1 MATSPPEMQVR
12 SFVGEGFGVVGG
24 VVGTWLGA
32 ELIGVAIVSALC
44 IGPFGAFVVIL
55 VCASLTGVAM
65 AQGGKLFGDKIYDV
79 GSRLGGRVFHSMDDL
94 VGAIN
99 E

>member
-12 SFVGEGFGVVGG
+12 SFVGEG
-24 VVGTWLGA
+24 
-32 ELIGVAIVSALC
+32 
-44 IGPFGAFVVIL
+44 
-55 VCASLTGVAM
+55 
-65 AQGGKLFGDKIYDV
+65 FGDKIYDV

>member
-1 MATSPPEMQVR
+1 M
-12 SFVGEGFGVVGG
+12 
-24 VVGTWLGA
+24 L
-32 ELIGVAIVSALC
+32 
-44 IGPFGAFVVIL
+44 IL

-79 GSRLGGRVFHSMDDL
+79 GSRLGCRVFHSMDDL